1 MPPKKLSIRKKFK
14 DCLLPLTKAEY
25 AGLEKQII
33 DAGRV
38 IDPILTWKGDIVDGH
53 HCYKIAT
60 KHDLPFKTE
69 EMDFESDNHVLIWQM
84 EHQIGQRNL
93 ETIQK
98 ENIAAALEETYNA
111 LGTYGSNA
119 LERVA
124 EVFGIPRS
132 TAFTWISNAKVRRD
146 INPTVA
152 KDLRTGKIKK
162 IAAKDLKRLS
172 KLPLEKQKELVD
184 KAEQQNVKVRDLLTP
199 PDADPFAAPKKQPK
213 PGATSTSPG
222 PKEPPKVDLRDNPI
236 KKAFEED
243 FAETGYD
250 EILQHIIEMREISK
264 RLKKGNRSKWF
275 MHASFLEA
283 LDAAE
288 HEISRAVPYATCPKC
303 DGKKCGLCRNSGI
316 VPQHVI
322 VDFESR
328 NK

>member
-1 MPPKKLSIRKKFK
+1 MPTKKLSIKKKFK

-25 AGLEKQII
+25 AGLEKQIV

-60 KHDLPFKTE
+60 KHGLPFKTE

-84 EHQIGQRNL
+84 EHQVGQRNL
-93 ETIQK
+93 ETTQK
-98 ENIAAALEETYNA
+98 ENIAAALEETYTA
-111 LGTYGSNA
+111 SGTYGANA

-124 EVFGIPRS
+124 EVFGITRS
-132 TAFTWISNAKVRRD
+132 TAYNWISNAKVRRD
-146 INPTVA
+146 INPKVA
-152 KDLRTGKIKK
+152 EDLEAHKIKP
-162 IAAKDLKRLS
+162 IAAKDLKKLS
-172 KLPLEKQKELVD
+172 KLPLEKQKKLVD
-184 KAEQQNVKVRDLLTP
+184 KAEKNNVKVREYLP
-199 PDADPFAAPKKQPK
+199 ADPPKPKKEKK

-222 PKEPPKVDLRDNPI
+222 PEEPPKNDLRGKPI
-236 KKAFEED
+236 AKAFEED

-250 EILQHIIEMREISK
+250 EILQSIIEMREISK
-264 RLKKGNRSKWF
+264 RLKKGNRGKWF

-303 DGKKCGLCRNSGI
+303 DGKKCGLCRNAGI
-316 VPQHVI
+316 VPQHII